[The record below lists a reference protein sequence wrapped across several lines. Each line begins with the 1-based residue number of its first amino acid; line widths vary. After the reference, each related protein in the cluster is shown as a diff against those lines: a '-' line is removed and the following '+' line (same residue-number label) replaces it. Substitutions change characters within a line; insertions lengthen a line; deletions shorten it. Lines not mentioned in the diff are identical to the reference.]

1 MNLDNFADRLKLL
14 ISEYE
19 HLKES
24 DDYKN
29 AEISRLNRIVIALLL
44 QNGGA
49 VDVGNV
55 NLKKAAAGATYV
67 IELSLTGVLLRIVED

>member
-1 MNLDNFADRLKLL
+1 MNPDNFVDDLKLL
-14 ISEYE
+14 VSEYE

-29 AEISRLNRIVIALLL
+29 AEISRLERVIVALLL

-49 VDVGNV
+49 VDISDENI
-55 NLKKAAAGATYV
+55 KKAAGGAAYV
-67 IELSLTGVLLRIVED
+67 IELSAMGVLLRIVEN